1 MNLKTKFKNFF
12 TLTYKANS
20 GFTLVE
26 LIVVIA
32 IIGILGGVGVPA
44 YSGYVKKANMQADI
58 SLVSELKDAAILG
71 ILSQYGH
78 EFAGPVVVKLSATAT
93 PEVVGEKDADE
104 ALVEGFIAAVYGEEW
119 EDLCKLSYD
128 GWTVGASDVFES
140 YNNSSLAGKEDK
152 LLDTTSTMS
161 QNFANF
167 LVDKNKPKQIEEMM
181 NKYGYTDTDDTTT
194 FANAAVLTLA
204 KDFTERTNDDGV
216 TMGDAVAEALASG
229 ADGINTLGDTV
240 GQFYGDSADDLDMRT
255 LATTAAL
262 YAYATA
268 FSEYAADNGSTGAQ
282 DKMNQLNATLA
293 NDATGMSSA
302 AILNEVL
309 GTFGSIA
316 QDAVNDGTYEAYFGE
331 GGKAATD
338 ADALMSIMGGLNESA
353 DALGE
358 NLSSADCYGEAKSLV
373 NAYLT
378 AGSVL
383 DATHPAGVVIGADGS
398 VVSYLGGI
406 Q

>member
-1 MNLKTKFKNFF
+1 MNLKKRIREFF
-12 TLTYKANS
+12 TLTRKAND

-32 IIGILGGVGVPA
+32 ILAILSGIAVPA
-44 YSGYVKKANMQADI
+44 YSGYVTKANMQADI

-71 ILSQYGH
+71 VLSKYNH
-78 EFAGPVVVKLSATAT
+78 EFAGPVVIKLSATEE
-93 PEVVGEKDADE
+93 PVVKAENADDK
-104 ALVEGFIAAVYGEEW
+104 ALVEGFIQAVYGENWAE
-119 EDLCKLSYD
+119 LCMLSYD
-128 GWTVGASDVFES
+128 GWTVNASDVFES
-140 YNNSSLAGKEDK
+140 YKGSSLYGKEDK

-161 QNFANF
+161 KNFANF
-167 LVDKNKPKQIEEMM
+167 LVGKSKPAQIEEMM

-204 KDFTERTNDDGV
+204 KDFTEKKTADGV
-216 TMGDAVAEALASG
+216 TMGDAVAAALASG
-229 ADGINTLGDTV
+229 KDGIMSLPNTMAP
-240 GQFYGDSADDLDMRT
+240 FYGTGDDDVDMRT

-268 FSEYAADNGSTGAQ
+268 FSEYAANKGESGAQ
-282 DKMNQLNATLA
+282 EKMNQLNATLA
-293 NDATGMSSA
+293 NDAAGMSST
-302 AILNEVL
+302 AIMNAVL
-309 GTFGSIA
+309 STFASIA
-316 QDAVNDGTYEAYFGE
+316 DDAVADGTYNNYFGE
-331 GGKAATD
+331 GGQAVTD
-338 ADALMSIMGGLNESA
+338 AGALMAVMGGVNESA

-383 DATHPAGVVIGADGS
+383 DSAHPAGVVINADGS
-398 VVSYLGGI
+398 VASYLGGI
-406 Q
+406 R